1 MAADKRKPAEIVK
14 SFYDEFGWR
23 KDGEPSG
30 EDQLFR
36 AFPPAY
42 QSYKPLAVARI
53 LKAFEGRSGTLL
65 IVGCGDMPDSDVRL
79 AEQFERVICVD
90 ISKVALEISEA
101 KLGSRGTYIL
111 GSILE
116 SDLPDGSVDAAY
128 CAHVVY
134 HIDQAQQEAAV
145 RQMIRLTKPGGR
157 VVVLYANPLSPFTIP
172 GGVLRRIKL
181 LARAKA
187 GAPEL
192 YYHAHTLGWWRRFRD
207 QCRLTLQPLEAIG
220 SRPAQALLKTN
231 AIASAFFSAARA
243 LESRA
248 PSLATLLWQ
257 YPMVILDKTGAKS
270 PETSV

>member
-1 MAADKRKPAEIVK
+1 MGTEKRNPAEIVK

-42 QSYKPLAVARI
+42 QTYKPLAAARI

-65 IVGCGDMPDSDVRL
+65 IVGCGDMPDADVRL
-79 AEQFERVICVD
+79 TEQFERVICVD

-101 KLGSRGTYIL
+101 KLGARGTYVL

-116 SDLPDGSVDAAY
+116 TDMPDGVVDAAY

-157 VVVLYANPLSPFTIP
+157 VVILYANPLSPFTIP
-172 GGVLRRIKL
+172 GGLARKAKI
-181 LARAKA
+181 LARAKQS
-187 GAPEL
+187 APEL
-192 YYHAHTLGWWRRFRD
+192 YYHAHVLGWWRRFRD
-207 QCRLTLQPLEAIG
+207 QCRLSNAPLEVIG
-220 SRPAQALLKTN
+220 SRPAQALLKSP
-231 AIASAFFSAARA
+231 AVASAFFKAA
-243 LESRA
+243 SRIETKA
-248 PSLATLLWQ
+248 PGVAAKLWQ
-257 YPMVILDKTGAKS
+257 YPMIILDKIAAS
-270 PETSV
+270 PAE